1 MMIPIIASTRPALRD
16 CLPRTRLAFT
26 RGSAGGLFRSMT
38 MRLRV
43 LMLDVLVRS
52 FHAKSSASFQKR
64 KHNSQSQV
72 FRFESSVFGNSRQH
86 LWANL
91 ILVVKSKDYIR
102 PAGTEKNFMRTG

>member
-1 MMIPIIASTRPALRD
+1 MMIPIIASTRPAPRD
-16 CLPRTRLAFT
+16 CLLRARLAFT
-26 RGSAGGLFRSMT
+26 RGCGGWLRSMT

-52 FHAKSSASFQKR
+52 FHAKASASFQKR

-72 FRFESSVFGNSRQH
+72 FRLESSVFGNSSQH

-91 ILVVKSKDYIR
+91 VFVMESKDYIR
-102 PAGTEKNFMRTG
+102 PTR